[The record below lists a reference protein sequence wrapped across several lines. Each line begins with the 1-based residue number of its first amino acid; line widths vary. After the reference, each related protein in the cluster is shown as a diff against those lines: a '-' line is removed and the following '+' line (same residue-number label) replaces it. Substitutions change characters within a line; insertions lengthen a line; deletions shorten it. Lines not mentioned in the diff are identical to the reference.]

1 MTQHEDLLLDVL
13 HQTLIQ
19 HHHPRPFLKA
29 MAQFFQL
36 QIQAERVEVYALDV
50 ELGVQCARRLVSF
63 PEPAQPIS
71 DFKLQS
77 GDYEKLVLSATEVS
91 AEDLPP
97 ALQALA
103 FTGTHLQ
110 IWPCVS
116 AIWEGFLVLGFAEK
130 PIVAVPLEERFLSA
144 FASSLGWMLHARR
157 IESAW
162 RSLKEEHGE
171 LERRLQT
178 VISNLPGFVYRLKQD
193 GEQVDFLSP
202 GVFELTGFRREAFYQ
217 GDLGLRDFIHPD
229 YQATVTAQ
237 IQQAVRLRQPYETT
251 YLCQINETEQ
261 RWFWERGRG
270 VFSNLG
276 ELRYY
281 EGFITDITS
290 QKHNEQALAQLN
302 QTLEARV
309 ESRAQELQERQAI
322 FNTIVNNAQDGIILI
337 NAREEIL
344 FWNASAEKIF
354 GYSAEEVNGKN
365 LHQLLAPDYY
375 HGDIR
380 QGFDHFVQTGEGPIL
395 DQLRE
400 VKARHKAGHFLDI
413 ELSISGVQRQG
424 SYHAVGIVRDIG
436 ARKARETQLKIFHQ
450 LAEASAQG
458 IGMMDL
464 DLNIFYINPTL
475 RTFLGEDSDEGL
487 MGQPLL
493 SFYSEHEHARFQTD
507 ALPVLLEKGTW
518 TGEIELCSIKG
529 GCVPTLQNFF
539 TIENEH
545 KEPAFIAVMITNIMQ
560 QKGVQ
565 RTLELAQKSADEANQ
580 AKSVFLANMSHEIR
594 TPMNAIIGLGHLL
607 QKTELTPK
615 QSDYTAKIQG
625 AAQNL
630 LGIINDI
637 LDFSKIEANK
647 MDMEYI
653 SFDLH
658 RILTNI
664 STILAVKAQNKDL
677 ELIFKIHPEV
687 PRFLMGDPLRLEQVF
702 LNLMNN
708 ALKFTEAGS
717 ITVVGDL
724 LWETER
730 ELFLRFEVRDTGIG
744 MSQAQQDK
752 LFKAFSQADA
762 STSRKF
768 GGTGLGLTIAERLV
782 HMMGGE
788 IGLSSQEG
796 VGSTFFFTLKTERSE
811 EMQPLQVP
819 VDLQLKHVLVVDDQP
834 VVLEVMQEYLSHFK
848 VTCVLANSGAEAIEK
863 YRQSKLE
870 GKPFD
875 LVILDWNMPEM
886 DGVETLAQLRQLID
900 HEHETKIFMMT
911 AYGRED
917 IVETLRKLHVD
928 NLLLKPVT
936 QSVLYDHLVEHL
948 SQGAMKSRVNH
959 TVINTMNLAAIK
971 DAQVLVVE
979 DNLINQQIAQ
989 ELLEEEGLQVT
1000 VVQNGKE
1007 AVDLLELHLPLVHFD
1022 AVLMD
1027 LQMPI
1032 MDGYEATEHLRQNPI
1047 FNDLPIIAMTADAV
1061 TGVRERVLAA
1071 GMNDYVTKPIQLS
1084 VLADAL
1090 LRWIPPQKTGASQD
1104 KGKVAVPMTLTAET
1118 DLAGL
1123 ACLNYQDALTRMAGK
1138 VSLLERLL
1146 RQFVKENASTI
1157 MQLRQAVDTQSW
1169 EDGRRLA
1176 HTLKGSAGNLGL
1188 EHIFKSA
1195 YALEKTL
1202 VKPAQRT
1209 EIMAELDQLEHTL
1222 MAAIREI
1229 DAVLASVETPP
1240 PVAIPSESTAHLAVE
1255 VLTQLQQAIE
1265 HYDATAGEQ
1274 LAGLLA
1280 AHAKGPHGESLQAIA
1295 DALDDFEQEQALAEL
1310 VRLRET
1316 LTAST

>member
-1 MTQHEDLLLDVL
+1 MTQHEGSLLDVL

-29 MAQFFQL
+29 MARFFQMQL
-36 QIQAERVEVYALDV
+36 QAERVEVYALDSDS
-50 ELGVQCARRLVSF
+50 GAHCARRLVSF
-63 PEPAQPIS
+63 PEPAQPVF
-71 DFKLQS
+71 DFKLS
-77 GDYEKLVLSATEVS
+77 PGDYEKLILSATEMS
-91 AEDLPP
+91 ARDLP
-97 ALQALA
+97 LDLEALA
-103 FTGTHLQ
+103 PTGAYLQ
-110 IWPCVS
+110 IWPCAS
-116 AIWEGFLVLGFAEK
+116 AIWEGFLVLGFADK
-130 PIVAVPLEERFLSA
+130 PTVAVPLDENFLNA

-193 GEQVDFLSP
+193 GQQVDFLSP
-202 GVFELTGFRREAFYQ
+202 GVFDLTGHRREAFYQ
-217 GDLGLRDFIHPD
+217 GDLKLRDFIHPD
-229 YQATVTAQ
+229 YQADVTTK
-237 IQQAVRLRQPYETT
+237 IQQSVRLRQPYETT
-251 YLCQINETEQ
+251 YLCQINDTEQ

-281 EGFITDITS
+281 EGFITDITE
-290 QKHNEQALAQLN
+290 QKYNEQALAQLN

-309 ESRAQELQERQAI
+309 ESRAQELQEGQAV

-337 NAREEIL
+337 NDREEIL

-354 GYSAEEVNGKN
+354 GYAADEVLGKN
-365 LHQLLAPDYY
+365 LHQILAPDYY
-375 HGDIR
+375 HRAIR
-380 QGFDHFVQTGEGPIL
+380 QGFDHFIQTGEGPIL

-400 VKARHKAGHFLDI
+400 VKAMHKAGHFLDI
-413 ELSISGVQRQG
+413 ELSISGVKRQG

-436 ARKARETQLKIFHQ
+436 ARKVRETQLKIFHQ

-464 DLNIFYINPTL
+464 ELNILYTNPTL
-475 RTFLGEDSDEGL
+475 RTFLGESSDEDL
-487 MGQPLL
+487 KGQPLL
-493 SFYSEHEHARFQTD
+493 SFYSEHEHAHFQGEV
-507 ALPVLLEKGTW
+507 LPVLMDKGTW
-518 TGEIELCSIKG
+518 TGEIELCSTKG

-539 TIENEH
+539 TIENER
-545 KEPAFIAVMITNIMQ
+545 KEPAFIAVMMTNIMQ

-565 RTLELAQKSADEANQ
+565 RTLEIAQKSADEANQ

-615 QSDYTAKIQG
+615 QNDYTAKIQG

-708 ALKFTEAGS
+708 ALKFTEVGS

-724 LWETER
+724 LWEKDQ
-730 ELFLRFEVRDTGIG
+730 ELYLRFEVRDTGIG
-744 MSQAQQDK
+744 MSQTQQDK

-834 VVLEVMQEYLSHFK
+834 VVLEVMQEYLNHFK
-848 VTCVLANSGAEAIEK
+848 VACVLANSGAEAIEK
-863 YRQSKLE
+863 YRQSKLA

-875 LVILDWNMPEM
+875 LVILDWNMPDM

-948 SQGAMKSRVNH
+948 SQGSVKSRVNH
-959 TVINTMNLAAIK
+959 AVINAMNLSAIEE
-971 DAQVLVVE
+971 AQVLVVE

-1032 MDGYEATEHLRQNPI
+1032 MDGYEATTHLRQNPA
-1047 FNDLPIIAMTADAV
+1047 FDDLPIIAMTADAV

-1090 LRWIPPQKTGASQD
+1090 LRWIPTQKEGPLQGSD
-1104 KGKVAVPMTLTAET
+1104 KVQIPVTVTTET
-1118 DLAGL
+1118 DLTRL
-1123 ACLNYQDALTRMAGK
+1123 NCLNYQDALTRMAGK

-1146 RQFVKENASTI
+1146 RQFVKENTSTI
-1157 MQLRQAVDTQSW
+1157 MQLRQAVEAQHW
-1169 EDGRRLA
+1169 EEARRQA

-1188 EHIFKSA
+1188 EKIFTGA

-1202 VKPAQRT
+1202 AKPAQAA
-1209 EIMAELDQLEHTL
+1209 EIMAEIDRLESVL
-1222 MAAIREI
+1222 QAAMQEI
-1229 DAVLASVETPP
+1229 EAVFVPVTPALETH
-1240 PVAIPSESTAHLAVE
+1240 SEQRPALELESLE
-1255 VLTQLQQAIE
+1255 QLQQAIE
-1265 HYDATAGEQ
+1265 HYDASAGDQ
-1274 LAGLLA
+1274 LAVLLD
-1280 AHAKGPHGESLQAIA
+1280 AHQGGPYGELLQSIA
-1295 DALDDFEQEQALAEL
+1295 QSLDDFEPEQALVQLA
-1310 VRLRET
+1310 RLRES
-1316 LTAST
+1316 LAPSV